1 MIHPTAIV
9 HKNAQIHD
17 SAEIGP
23 YAIIDEH
30 VTLGANCV
38 VGPHAHLTGRTTIG
52 SGNRF
57 HTGCVIGDAP
67 QDIKYDGEPT
77 RLIVGNGNT
86 FREHVTI
93 HRSNTLEED
102 TRICSE
108 NMFMA
113 NSHVGHNALV
123 GNRAILANGALVGG
137 HAMIG
142 DGAFL
147 SGNAVVH
154 QFCRVGSMAMMQGCS
169 GVSLDLPPFT
179 IVRGINDMCG
189 LNSVG
194 LKRAG
199 FSSEERLELKQAYRA
214 LFMGSDLMKDAIAKA
229 RERFA
234 GVLAEQFIDFIDSSE
249 RGTCS
254 HTKR

>member
-9 HKNAQIHD
+9 QKNAQIHD

-30 VTLGANCV
+30 VTLGADCV

-77 RLIVGNGNT
+77 RLIVGDGNT

-102 TRICSE
+102 TRIGSE
-108 NMFMA
+108 
-113 NSHVGHNALV
+113 
-123 GNRAILANGALVGG
+123 
-137 HAMIG
+137 
-142 DGAFL
+142 
-147 SGNAVVH
+147 
-154 QFCRVGSMAMMQGCS
+154 
-169 GVSLDLPPFT
+169 T
-179 IVRGINDMCG
+179 
-189 LNSVG
+189 
-194 LKRAG
+194 
-199 FSSEERLELKQAYRA
+199 
-214 LFMGSDLMKDAIAKA
+214 
-229 RERFA
+229 
-234 GVLAEQFIDFIDSSE
+234 
-249 RGTCS
+249 
-254 HTKR
+254 

>member
-9 HKNAQIHD
+9 QKNAQIHD

-30 VTLGANCV
+30 VTLGADCV

-77 RLIVGNGNT
+77 RLIVGDGNT

-102 TRICSE
+102 TRIGSE

-113 NSHVGHNALV
+113 NSHVGHNAIV
-123 GNRAILANGALVGG
+123 GNRAILANGAPVLPRRLD
-137 HAMIG
+137 G
-142 DGAFL
+142 DDAGLLRGEPRLA
-147 SGNAVVH
+147 AVHHRSRH
-154 QFCRVGSMAMMQGCS
+154 QRH
-169 GVSLDLPPFT
+169 
-179 IVRGINDMCG
+179 VRPQQ
-189 LNSVG
+189 
-194 LKRAG
+194 R
-199 FSSEERLELKQAYRA
+199 RPQAR
-214 LFMGSDLMKDAIAKA
+214 
-229 RERFA
+229 RFF
-234 GVLAEQFIDFIDSSE
+234 Q
-249 RGTCS
+249 
-254 HTKR
+254 

>member
-1 MIHPTAIV
+1 
-9 HKNAQIHD
+9 
-17 SAEIGP
+17 
-23 YAIIDEH
+23 
-30 VTLGANCV
+30 
-38 VGPHAHLTGRTTIG
+38 
-52 SGNRF
+52 
-57 HTGCVIGDAP
+57 
-67 QDIKYDGEPT
+67 
-77 RLIVGNGNT
+77 
-86 FREHVTI
+86 
-93 HRSNTLEED
+93 
-102 TRICSE
+102 
-108 NMFMA
+108 MFMA
-113 NSHVGHNALV
+113 NSHVGHNAIV

-137 HAMIG
+137 HAIIG

-179 IVRGINDMCG
+179 IVRGINGMCG